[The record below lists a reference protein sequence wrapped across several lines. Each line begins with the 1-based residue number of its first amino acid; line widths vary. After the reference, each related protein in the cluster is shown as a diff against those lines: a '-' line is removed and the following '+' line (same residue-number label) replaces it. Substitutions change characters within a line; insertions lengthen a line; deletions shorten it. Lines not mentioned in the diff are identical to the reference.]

1 MFILK
6 SLLTNK
12 SVWIIIVVLS
22 IFGYATYKF
31 NSLVSIIEEKE
42 EIIKKDKD
50 IISNLNRD
58 LVLERVTNNTNKENI
73 SNLKKEIEI
82 QNNKV
87 RELSVNNDNIT
98 KILEEHKKDKPSKKV
113 IVAKEPVNLNTV
125 KPIYTKYKGIK
136 YEDL

>member
-31 NSLVSIIEEKE
+31 NSLVSTIEEKE

-50 IISNLNRD
+50 IIYNLNRD

-73 SNLKKEIEI
+73 SNLKKEIET